1 MMQSF
6 DIARENMIFSQL
18 RPNGITSP
26 ALIEALKAVPRE
38 QFVPRHLQRIA
49 YVDEDINLGGGR
61 YLAEPAVIARLLQAL
76 DVELGDV
83 VLDIGTGTGYSAALM
98 AQMAATVVAIEADA
112 DMASE
117 AERLLRDLDICNVA
131 VVQQKN
137 LPEGYAAQ
145 APYHKILINGSVAG
159 VPEQILNQL
168 ADGGRLVTVVSSKG
182 HMGEAVLYTRSGE
195 SFSKRVL
202 FDAATPTLP
211 GFAAPKSFEF

>member
-18 RPNGITSP
+18 RPNGISSP

-49 YVDEDINLGGGR
+49 YVDEDIDLGGGR

-76 DVELGDV
+76 DVLQGDI
-83 VLDIGTGTGYSAALM
+83 VLDIGTGTGYGAALM

-131 VVQQKN
+131 VVQQKA
-137 LPEGYAAQ
+137 LPEGYATQ
-145 APYHKILINGSVAG
+145 APYHKILINGSVAS

-168 ADGGRLVTVVSSKG
+168 ADGGRLVAVISSKG
-182 HMGEAVLYTRSGE
+182 HMGSAVLYTRSGD